1 MLTEDHFI
9 IVNTDLDATLLD
21 HDTYS
26 WRPASEALAL
36 LKKHEIPLILNSSK
50 TLAEMKSL
58 ASELKVNYPLVC
70 ENGSVIAIPQDGELS
85 KNHILSHAESLEEEE
100 NYWICYLGQNRAQ
113 VLEQV
118 TMMRAKNAAFDFQ
131 GYADWTVK
139 QVAEHTGLTLEKAAL
154 SLQRSGTEPIHWHGT
169 EDSFEKFSSQLIKK
183 SLKCVSGGRFI
194 HLSGNSD
201 KANGLQKVS
210 AIYQDKYPQRK
221 ITTIALGDSPN
232 DLGMLN
238 AADIAVVIPNKV
250 ELSPTAAHVIHA
262 KKHGPSGWNTSILEI
277 LQAR

>member
-1 MLTEDHFI
+1 MFTEDHFI

-118 TMMRAKNAAFDFQ
+118 TI
-131 GYADWTVK
+131 
-139 QVAEHTGLTLEKAAL
+139 TLEKAAL